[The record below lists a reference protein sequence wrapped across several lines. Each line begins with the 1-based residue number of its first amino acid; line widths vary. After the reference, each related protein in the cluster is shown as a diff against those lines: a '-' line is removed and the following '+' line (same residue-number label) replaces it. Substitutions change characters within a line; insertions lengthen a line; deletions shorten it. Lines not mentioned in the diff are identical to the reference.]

1 MIIIIVMII
10 VMIIII
16 IIIIIHIII
25 IIIIIIQIIII
36 ITIIIINPRQNEN
49 SIIQII
55 LSILCSLNIN
65 WKRNYEDYDVLIC
78 FTGS

>member
-16 IIIIIHIII
+16 IIIIIIHI

>member
-10 VMIIII
+10 VMI

>member
-16 IIIIIHIII
+16 IIIIIHI

>member
-10 VMIIII
+10 VMII